1 MKKHKV
7 VLELEVYVEDDESLG
22 DAEACAEDVAACI
35 REYIGHGASG
45 DPRVGDIRIV
55 SVDKEP
61 LPPTEEELAEEQA
74 EEHRVAAETARV
86 DEFLA
91 KTALGTFVVVD
102 HFFRGILT
110 DVQHSD
116 TVSIVDRRGVTRSWS
131 RREGFLHHIMAEDLH
146 CGHGRSRMDPEDCV
160 ECNRDVRCFIDG
172 IYKRDVM

>member
-7 VLELEVYVEDDESLG
+7 VLELEVYVEDGESPQKRADE
-22 DAEACAEDVAACI
+22 VI
-35 REYIGHGASG
+35 RGINDYIGNGSNC
-45 DPRVGDIRIV
+45 DPPWVDGIRIV

-61 LPPTEEELAEEQA
+61 LPPTEEELEEQ
-74 EEHRVAAETARV
+74 EVDERERVQVA
-86 DEFLA
+86 EFLA

-131 RREGFLHHIMAEDLH
+131 RREGFLRHIMAEDPY

-160 ECNRDVRCFIDG
+160 ECNRDARCLIEG